1 MAKFYGIYRGTV
13 VSNKDPKQL
22 GRLILQVP
30 QVLGDAKTSWSW
42 NIEPSNAHFEPPVVG
57 QGVWV
62 AFEGGDSSAAV
73 WWGGFGTPKTD
84 KMYAFIK
91 LLERGSYPNSIQTVR
106 TPSGK
111 YQFDVIETIVS
122 LANKVESLES
132 DVSTLQQD
140 VTTLQ
145 QDVSNL
151 ESDVNTLQS
160 DLQEAE
166 SDISSL
172 EGRVTTLEQAT

>member
-91 LLERGSYPNSIQTVR
+91 LLEKGSYPNSIQTVKM
-106 TPSGK
+106 PSGK
-111 YQFDVIETIVS
+111 YQFDVIETILS
-122 LANKVESLES
+122 LANKVQSLEGTVYQLEQALNSLSS
-132 DVSTLQQD
+132 DVGNLQTD
-140 VTTLQ
+140 VG
-145 QDVSNL
+145 D
-151 ESDVNTLQS
+151 
-160 DLQEAE
+160 AE
-166 SDISSL
+166 SDINSL

>member
-13 VSNKDPKQL
+13 VSNKDPKNL

-30 QVLGDAKTSWSW
+30 QVLGEAKTSWSW

-73 WWGGFGTPKTD
+73 WWGGFGTPKTN

-91 LLERGSYPNSIQTVR
+91 LLERGNYPNSIKTIRQ
-106 TPSGK
+106 PSGK
-111 YQFDVIETIVS
+111 YQFDVIDTIVS
-122 LANKVESLES
+122 LANKVETLES
-132 DVSTLQQD
+132 QVGTLQ
-140 VTTLQ
+140 T
-145 QDVSNL
+145 
-151 ESDVNTLQS
+151 
-160 DLQEAE
+160 DLDAAE
-166 SDISSL
+166 SAIISLNS
-172 EGRVTTLEQAT
+172 RVNALEQAT

>member
-1 MAKFYGIYRGTV
+1 MAKFYGVYRGVV

-30 QVLGDAKTSWSW
+30 QVLGESKTSWSW
-42 NIEPSNAHFEPPVVG
+42 NIEPANAHFEPPVVG

-91 LLERGSYPNSIQTVR
+91 LLERGNYPNSIHTVR
-106 TPSGK
+106 QPSGK

-122 LANKVESLES
+122 LANKVETLES
-132 DVSTLQQD
+132 KVSTLETD
-140 VTTLQ
+140 V
-145 QDVSNL
+145 
-151 ESDVNTLQS
+151 ETLQS
-160 DLQEAE
+160 EVDTLQTDLSAAE
-166 SDISSL
+166 STIVSL
-172 EGRVTTLEQAT
+172 DSRVTALEQAT